1 MMKILKLLGMI
12 NCKEASQLASD
23 VQERPLSLVEKFN
36 AYIHLL
42 ICKHCVNFNKQL
54 QFMRKATASANDKVS
69 MEPDTGMSNNTRER
83 IRQQLNQKKPH
94 NA

>member
-23 VQERPLSLVEKFN
+23 EQDRPLSLAEKIN

-42 ICKHCVNFNKQL
+42 ICKHCANFNKQL
-54 QFMRKATASANDKVS
+54 KFMRKATTSANNKVS
-69 MEPDTGMSNNTRER
+69 MKPDIGMSNNTRER
-83 IRQQLNQKKPH
+83 IRQQLNQEKPR

>member
-23 VQERPLSLVEKFN
+23 VQERPLSLTEKFN

-42 ICKHCVNFNKQL
+42 MCKHCFNFNKQL
-54 QFMRKATASANDKVS
+54 KFMRKAAASANDKIS
-69 MEPDTGMSNNTRER
+69 MKPDAGMNDNARER
-83 IRQQLNQKKPH
+83 IRQQLNQK
-94 NA
+94 AS